1 MASAMPRNTDIL
13 PLTTGCGFFVLSAEM
28 STIGSFL
35 CWRVF
40 ELNRKILFHR
50 NIRTQPGDNEFVIKR
65 LSYITAL
72 FSEFAMC
79 LKLQPGW
86 AKSSSPYNKY
96 KYILIT
102 KHSQVFLR
110 HVNLQI
116 Y

>member
-1 MASAMPRNTDIL
+1 
-13 PLTTGCGFFVLSAEM
+13 M

-50 NIRTQPGDNEFVIKR
+50 NIRTQPGDNEFVIKG

-72 FSEFAMC
+72 FSESAMC

>member
-13 PLTTGCGFFVLSAEM
+13 PLTTGCGFFVPRCKQSAL
-28 STIGSFL
+28 FL

-50 NIRTQPGDNEFVIKR
+50 NIRTQLGENEFVIKG

-102 KHSQVFLR
+102 KHSRVFLR
-110 HVNLQI
+110 HVNVQI

>member
-1 MASAMPRNTDIL
+1 MLASLWTK
-13 PLTTGCGFFVLSAEM
+13 SQ
-28 STIGSFL
+28 
-35 CWRVF
+35 
-40 ELNRKILFHR
+40 
-50 NIRTQPGDNEFVIKR
+50 NIIPSEYQAQLGENEFVIKG

-72 FSEFAMC
+72 FSEFAMR
-79 LKLQPGW
+79 LKLQPAGW

-102 KHSQVFLR
+102 KHSQVFWR